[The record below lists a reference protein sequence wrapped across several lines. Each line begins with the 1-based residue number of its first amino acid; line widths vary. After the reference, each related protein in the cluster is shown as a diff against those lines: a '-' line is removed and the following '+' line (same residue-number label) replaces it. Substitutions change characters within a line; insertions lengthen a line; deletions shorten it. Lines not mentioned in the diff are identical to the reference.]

1 VELTIASLIE
11 GDALWKLLFAIVLGG
26 IVGLEREWHGR
37 AAGLRTHVLVCL
49 GATILIIAA
58 RGASEAFAASVS
70 EGRMV
75 LDPNRIAAGIVTGIG
90 FLGAGAILRT
100 GDLVRGLT
108 TAACIWFVAAL
119 GIVIGNGLYSLG
131 TFATLLMVLMLIVFD
146 ALEHH
151 IPAVMYRSLYL
162 RTSIT
167 DADQV
172 EEWCTQ
178 VLRGSH
184 TRILEIVRGRDHDA
198 DAASIIYRLR
208 VRGQLAS
215 DRIIREAAH
224 RPGVRVVQ
232 WEQDS
237 FRSILPQGSR

>member
-1 VELTIASLIE
+1 MDMSIAGLMRE
-11 GDALWKLLFAIVLGG
+11 DALWKLLFAICLGG

-49 GATILIIAA
+49 GSTILIIAA
-58 RGASEAFAASVS
+58 RGASEAFSGS
-70 EGRMV
+70 LTEGRLV

-131 TFATLLMVLMLIVFD
+131 TFATLTMVLMLLVFD
-146 ALEHH
+146 ALEHK
-151 IPAVMYRSLYL
+151 IPDVKYRSLL
-162 RTSIT
+162 VRTTIAQ
-167 DADQV
+167 ADEIEQ
-172 EEWCTQ
+172 WCTGALQ
-178 VLRGSH
+178 ASGA
-184 TRILEIVRGRDHDA
+184 RILEILRDRDYDA
-198 DAASIIYRLR
+198 GAARLIYRLR
-208 VRGQLAS
+208 IRGQLPTERITREGA
-215 DRIIREAAH
+215 DRDGIRAI
-224 RPGVRVVQ
+224 R

-237 FRSILPQGSR
+237 TRPLV